1 MSTTKT
7 KERKV
12 KSKNIYYDGS
22 KIILSG
28 SVIVLD
34 GKELLFEFDLDS
46 ETANVR
52 IRFLKDRKG
61 SRTSISDSTEEDIN
75 EVIIDFYNFKSSLG
89 AGNVEPVDVFGTG
102 SVFLNVWITQ
112 FDEQTSRFEYTFY
125 QNESEFA

>member
-1 MSTTKT
+1 MFRNKFKAGHSYVNYKT

-102 SVFLNVWITQ
+102 SVFKRMDYSI
-112 FDEQTSRFEYTFY
+112 R
-125 QNESEFA
+125 